1 MLTSLVRDLE
11 VVQERVASRDRA
23 LVHEG
28 GAIGPVRALLEE
40 TVPVL
45 QFRSMSAT
53 LGLHS
58 LISSLTIEVDFNM
71 LASVRSSTTL
81 SLKLSP

>member
-11 VVQERVASRDRA
+11 VVQERVTSRDGA

-40 TVPVL
+40 TMPVL
-45 QFRSMSAT
+45 P
-53 LGLHS
+53 
-58 LISSLTIEVDFNM
+58 
-71 LASVRSSTTL
+71 
-81 SLKLSP
+81 K

>member
-11 VVQERVASRDRA
+11 VIQERVTSRDGA

-40 TVPVL
+40 TVPMLNLPSRVP
-45 QFRSMSAT
+45 A
-53 LGLHS
+53 
-58 LISSLTIEVDFNM
+58 FNNE
-71 LASVRSSTTL
+71 LRGENEL
-81 SLKLSP
+81 